1 MSELKKSIRT
11 VDIYTDGAC
20 SGNPGPGGW
29 AAILKFGVHTKEISG
44 NMSLTTNNR
53 MELFAV
59 ISGLGALKER
69 CNVNVYSDSTY
80 VVNAFQKGWV
90 ANWQKNGWQTS
101 DKKPVENQDLWK
113 LLLLT
118 IKRHEAVS
126 FHKVPGH
133 ADHPE
138 NNRCDELARGE
149 AQKFIKEN
157 TLPGAPIIIQSN
169 ASLAAAKPAGAEAAK
184 Q

>member
-1 MSELKKSIRT
+1 MSEQGKPIKT

-29 AAILKFGVHTKEISG
+29 AAILKFGAHTKELSG

-59 ISGLGALKER
+59 ISGLGALREP
-69 CNVNVYSDSTY
+69 CHVNIHSDSTY
-80 VVNAFQKGWV
+80 VVNAFQKEWV
-90 ANWQKNGWQTS
+90 QNWQRNGWQTS

-118 IKRHEAVS
+118 IKRHASVS

-149 AQKFIKEN
+149 AQKIVQANQVSGATIVIQGNATAKR
-157 TLPGAPIIIQSN
+157 TLSEASN
-169 ASLAAAKPAGAEAAK
+169 S
-184 Q
+184 